1 MIQLT
6 RRDTPGA
13 EDIDGSKSKTEMANT
28 AVNIPMWDHL
38 SFFCECAGYSENGD
52 LSR

>member
-6 RRDTPGA
+6 LRDTPRA
-13 EDIDGSKSKTEMANT
+13 EDIDSSRSKTEMANT
-28 AVNIPMWDHL
+28 AVNVPMWDNL
-38 SFFCECAGYSENGD
+38 SFFWECAGYSENGD